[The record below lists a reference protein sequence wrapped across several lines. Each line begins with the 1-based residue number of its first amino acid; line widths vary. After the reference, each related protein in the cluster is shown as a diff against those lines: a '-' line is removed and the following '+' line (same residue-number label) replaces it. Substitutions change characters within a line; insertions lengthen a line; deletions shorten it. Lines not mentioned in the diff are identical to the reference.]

1 MIAAVALLV
10 SLVCLVVSAY
20 LWLETSELAKRVRAA
35 LDEQRERA
43 DLMWAIQETER
54 KLRK

>member
-35 LDEQRERA
+35 LDFHSERL
-43 DLMWAIQETER
+43 DHE
-54 KLRK
+54 